1 MAEKGIFVTLAV
13 ALIKQRSAPQFLYMR
28 LPQRVLKI
36 PFLVVSLSV
45 STGFLVS
52 FRPSADDFLTR
63 LLDLFQKYNIE
74 RPVEKAYLHTDR
86 AVYLPGETIWFKG
99 YLFGGNIHTADTISK
114 VVYVDLVD
122 AAARKVRIRTQLR
135 AVDSYAPGQF
145 ALPDSLP
152 AGLYQLRAYT
162 NFMRNESEA
171 YYFTKSINILQPDK
185 PIASVAAS
193 TSKVDVQF
201 MPEGGH
207 LVAGFDG
214 RVAFKA
220 VGPNGRG
227 QTVEG
232 FVLSSQKDT
241 VIGFASTHLGMGT
254 FGFKPEA
261 GQAYTAFVKQTDGGL
276 ASYPLPAV
284 LLQGALLQ
292 ADNLSNKDNLKVY
305 VRHNITSTDPNAT
318 LTLLAQTRGQVI
330 QAAKIPLSRKM
341 GVVQLLKKQFP
352 EGIAQITLFDETN
365 QPVCERLVFIDHSDR
380 INVRIEPGKATYH
393 PREKVELTITTT
405 DMDGKPLPANLS
417 LAAVDDRL
425 SPNLDSNRATITS
438 HLLLS
443 SDLTGNIEQPAYYF
457 DARNADRAAKLDLLL
472 MTQGWRRFVWS
483 DVLAGTPPPIK
494 FPVERGLSLTG
505 QVRKPNQKD
514 IGGVVKLNFILT
526 QKDTSR
532 TTPRRLFLMG
542 ESDEQGNF
550 GAYDLDFTDTT
561 TVLIQGTKGRA
572 NRDLVIS
579 LDQLLT
585 PRVTLVQPPYNPL
598 EFNADDYAEF
608 MRRTDEYMA
617 IERQIRNNRE
627 ILLKAVTIK
636 AKKYVEIDNR
646 KIYSN
651 PDATVKFDQMN
662 TAGRLSILDVI
673 QGRVAGVQVS
683 GSGFNATVQ
692 IRGAANFGGAIE
704 PLFVI
709 DGMPTDLQG
718 AMSISVQD
726 VDQVDILKGASA
738 AIYGSRAAGGVISIL
753 TKRGSPNYDGAN
765 DPAPGMLVAKLSGYL
780 PVKEFY
786 APRYDQKLPDGV
798 DKPDYRTTLFWTPA
812 IQTGPDGKA
821 TVSFFTSDARHP
833 VRIQVE
839 GANAVGMPGVG
850 TQTLR
855 VE

>member
-1 MAEKGIFVTLAV
+1 MSPRKYLSKWLLTGSSCL
-13 ALIKQRSAPQFLYMR
+13 L
-28 LPQRVLKI
+28 VL
-36 PFLVVSLSV
+36 SL
-45 STGFLVS
+45 FVS
-52 FRPSADDFLTR
+52 FRFPADDFLTR
-63 LLDLFQKYNIE
+63 LLDLFQTYNIQ
-74 RPVEKAYLHTDR
+74 RPVEKTYLHTDR
-86 AVYLPGETIWFKG
+86 AVYLPGETIWLKG

-114 VVYVDLVD
+114 VLYVDLVD
-122 AAARKVRIRTQLR
+122 VAARKVWLRAQLR
-135 AVDSYAPGQF
+135 AVDSYAPGQ
-145 ALPDSLP
+145 LTLSDSLP

-171 YYFTKSINILQPDK
+171 YYFTKSITVLQPNE
-185 PIASVAAS
+185 PTASVAS
-193 TSKVDVQF
+193 SISKADVQF

-220 VGPNGRG
+220 VGASGRG

-241 VIGFASTHLGMGT
+241 VIGFASTHLGMGM

-261 GQAYTAFVKQTDGGL
+261 GQTYTAFVKQTDGGFTT
-276 ASYPLPAV
+276 YPLPAV
-284 LLQGALLQ
+284 LPQGAVLQ

-305 VRHNITSTDPNAT
+305 VQHNKTSADPNAT

-330 QAAKIPLSRKM
+330 QAAKIPLSRKT
-341 GVVQLLKKQFP
+341 GVVQLPKKQFP
-352 EGIAQITLFDETN
+352 EGIAQLTLFDETN
-365 QPVCERLVFIDHSDR
+365 QPVCERLVFIDHNDR
-380 INVRIEPGKATYH
+380 INVRIEPSKDTYH
-393 PREKVELTITTT
+393 PRQKVELTITTT
-405 DMDGKPLPANLS
+405 DIDGKPVPANLS

-443 SDLTGNIEQPAYYF
+443 SDLTGTVEQPAYYF
-457 DARNADRAAKLDLLL
+457 DPLNTDRASKLDLLL
-472 MTQGWRRFVWS
+472 MTQGWRRFIWS
-483 DVLAGTPPPIK
+483 DVLAGTPPPTK

-526 QKDTSR
+526 QEYTQEYA
-532 TTPRRLFLMG
+532 TGTAPRRQFLMG
-542 ESDEQGNF
+542 DTDEQGNF
-550 GAYDLDFTDTT
+550 GAFDLDFTDTT

-585 PRVTLVQPPYNPL
+585 PRVTLVQPPYNPV
-598 EFNADDYAEF
+598 EFNADEYAEF
-608 MRRTDEYMA
+608 IRRTDEYMA

-627 ILLKAVTIK
+627 VMLKAVTVK
-636 AKKYVEIDNR
+636 AKKYVETDSR

-651 PDATVKFDQMN
+651 PDATVKFDQLN
-662 TAGRLSILDVI
+662 TSGRQNILEVI
-673 QGRVAGVQVS
+673 QSRIAGVQVT
-683 GSGFNATVQ
+683 GSGFSAKVQ

-718 AMSISVQD
+718 ALSISVQD
-726 VDQVDILKGASA
+726 VDLVDVLKGASA

-753 TKRGSPNYDGAN
+753 TKRGTPNYEATKEA
-765 DPAPGMLVAKLSGYL
+765 APGTLVAKLPGYL

-786 APRYDQKLPDGV
+786 APRYDQKRPDGA

-812 IQTGPDGKA
+812 IQTGADGKA
-821 TVSFFTSDARHP
+821 TVSFFTSDARNP

-839 GANAVGMPGVG
+839 GANIIGMPGVG
-850 TQTLR
+850 KQTVR

>member
-1 MAEKGIFVTLAV
+1 V
-13 ALIKQRSAPQFLYMR
+13 
-28 LPQRVLKI
+28 
-36 PFLVVSLSV
+36 
-45 STGFLVS
+45 
-52 FRPSADDFLTR
+52 
-63 LLDLFQKYNIE
+63 
-74 RPVEKAYLHTDR
+74 
-86 AVYLPGETIWFKG
+86 
-99 YLFGGNIHTADTISK
+99 
-114 VVYVDLVD
+114 
-122 AAARKVRIRTQLR
+122 
-135 AVDSYAPGQF
+135 
-145 ALPDSLP
+145 
-152 AGLYQLRAYT
+152 
-162 NFMRNESEA
+162 
-171 YYFTKSINILQPDK
+171 LQPNE
-185 PIASVAAS
+185 PTASVAS
-193 TSKVDVQF
+193 SISKADVQF

-220 VGPNGRG
+220 VGANGCG

-232 FVLSSQKDT
+232 FVLNSQKDT

-261 GQAYTAFVKQTDGGL
+261 GQTYTAFVKQTNGGFTT
-276 ASYPLPAV
+276 YPLPAV
-284 LLQGALLQ
+284 LPQGAVLQ

-305 VRHNITSTDPNAT
+305 VQHNRTSADPNAT

-330 QAAKIPLSRKM
+330 QAAKIPLSRKT
-341 GVVQLLKKQFP
+341 GVVQLPKKQFP
-352 EGIAQITLFDETN
+352 EGIAQLTLFDETN
-365 QPVCERLVFIDHSDR
+365 QPVCERLVFIDHNDR
-380 INVRIEPGKATYH
+380 INVRIEPSKATYH
-393 PREKVELTITTT
+393 PRQKVELTITTT
-405 DMDGKPLPANLS
+405 DADGKPLIANLS

-443 SDLTGNIEQPAYYF
+443 SDLTGTVEQPAYYF
-457 DARNADRAAKLDLLL
+457 DPLNTDRAAKLDLLL

-483 DVLAGTPPPIK
+483 DVLAGTPPPIR

-526 QKDTSR
+526 KKDTTG

-542 ESDEQGNF
+542 DTDEQGNF
-550 GAYDLDFTDTT
+550 GAFDLDFTDTT

-585 PRVTLVQPPYNPL
+585 PRVTLVQPPYNPV
-598 EFNADDYAEF
+598 EFNADEYAEF
-608 MRRTDEYMA
+608 IRRTDEYMA

-627 ILLKAVTIK
+627 VLLKAVTVK
-636 AKKYVEIDNR
+636 AKKYVETDSR

-651 PDATVKFDQMN
+651 PDATVKFDQLN
-662 TAGRLSILDVI
+662 TSGRQNILEVI
-673 QGRVAGVQVS
+673 QSRIAGVQVT
-683 GSGFNATVQ
+683 GSGFSAKVQ

-718 AMSISVQD
+718 ALSISVQD
-726 VDQVDILKGASA
+726 VDLVDVLKGASA

-753 TKRGSPNYDGAN
+753 TKRGSPNYEATKEA
-765 DPAPGMLVAKLSGYL
+765 APGTLVAKLPGYL

-786 APRYDQKLPDGV
+786 APRYDQKLPDGA

-812 IQTGPDGKA
+812 IQTGADGKA
-821 TVSFFTSDARHP
+821 TVSFFTSDARNP

-839 GANAVGMPGVG
+839 GANIIGMPGVG
-850 TQTLR
+850 KQTVR